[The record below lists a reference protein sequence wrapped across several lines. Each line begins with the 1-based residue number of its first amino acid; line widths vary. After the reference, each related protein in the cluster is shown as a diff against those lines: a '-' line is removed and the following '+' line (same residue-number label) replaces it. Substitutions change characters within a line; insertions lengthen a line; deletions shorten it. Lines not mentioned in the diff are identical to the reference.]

1 MIYQPKKP
9 KKQTNPPNRCTG
21 VQPPKPK
28 VHLVQAECANCRF
41 SAPKDCSAP
50 IISPCRSAL
59 ADAADF
65 LEREAEKYKIIKDG
79 SDIEVVRLVMIEK
92 YNKVKTAA
100 EACRIV
106 FKLLEKGKTDFDLLK
121 FIEENKDA

>member
-1 MIYQPKKP
+1 MIYRTKRTPAKPLDRETKANPSKK
-9 KKQTNPPNRCTG
+9 
-21 VQPPKPK
+21 K
-28 VHLVQAECANCRF
+28 VYLVQAECANCRF
-41 SAPKDCSAP
+41 SVPRDCSAP

-65 LEREAEKYKIIKDG
+65 LEREAEKYKIIKDR
-79 SDIEVVRLVMIEK
+79 SNIEVIRFVLIEK

-121 FIEENKDA
+121 FREENKDA

>member
-1 MIYQPKKP
+1 MIYRTKRTPAKP
-9 KKQTNPPNRCTG
+9 LDQGTNPS
-21 VQPPKPK
+21 KKK
-28 VHLVQAECANCRF
+28 VYLVQAECANCRF
-41 SAPKDCSAP
+41 SVPRDCSAP

-79 SDIEVVRLVMIEK
+79 SDIEVIRLVMIEK

-106 FKLLEKGKTDFDLLK
+106 SKLLEKGKTDFDLLK

>member
-21 VQPPKPK
+21 VQAPKPK
-28 VHLVQAECANCRF
+28 VYLVQAECANCRF
-41 SAPKDCSAP
+41 SVPRDCSAP

-59 ADAADF
+59 SDAADF
-65 LEREAEKYKIIKDG
+65 LEREAEKYKIIKDR

-106 FKLLEKGKTDFDLLK
+106 SKLLEKGNTDFDLLK
-121 FIEENKDA
+121 FMEENKDA